1 MAKIDKQII
10 TLSKIEDDAA
20 MRQYSAVSGECEGI
34 ATVDKNTLNYS
45 YTGDDLEEFASFVKD
60 TLSKSIKLGKELP
73 DKFSY
78 GFG

>member
-10 TLSKIEDDAA
+10 TMRKIEDNAVL
-20 MRQYSAVSGECEGI
+20 RRYSAVSGGCQGV

-45 YTGDDLEEFASFVKD
+45 YKGDDLEEFASFVKN
-60 TLSKSIKLGKELP
+60 TLTKSIKLGKKLP
-73 DKFSY
+73 DKFSH

>member
-1 MAKIDKQII
+1 MAKIDRQII
-10 TLSKIEDDAA
+10 TLSKIEDDAT
-20 MRQYSAVSGECEGI
+20 MRKYSAVSGECTGV

-60 TLSKSIKLGKELP
+60 TLTKSIKLGKELP
-73 DKFSY
+73 DNFSY